1 MNRQNAERQARQA
14 TELANLQKSLDENQ
28 IDGGEFVRRQREI
41 IDGYNAESKRVRAEE
56 SARIANIVWIANV
69 VVPAGW
75 LPAGVMGSAEGKLAP
90 ALLGLAG
97 MTLIGTAS
105 LWRAYRSTLN
115 QYQGLSSSRPSR
127 TPPARTTTAS
137 PSKKTRFLEIRIPGI
152 SEPVS
157 AIALGGFQSL
167 VRSPEAKL
175 ALLSPLIMGGVFGSM
190 LLNGRQVV
198 PEGVRPLLGFAA
210 IAMVLFGLLGLMSN
224 QFGIDRD
231 GFRVYVLSA
240 APRRDILLGKNL
252 CFVPAA
258 VVLSM
263 ILVVAVL
270 VICPMRVDHAV
281 AMVPQFVS
289 MFLLFCF
296 ISNLSSIY
304 VPFSMNPGTL
314 KPMNPKTTT
323 VLLQMVM
330 FLILFPLTQ
339 GLTMIP
345 LGVEALLNAFGIAR
359 GLPVCLLLALVECAL
374 VVLLYDLS
382 LIWLGGQ
389 LQAREQIILEKVT
402 NRLA

>member
-1 MNRQNAERQARQA
+1 
-14 TELANLQKSLDENQ
+14 
-28 IDGGEFVRRQREI
+28 
-41 IDGYNAESKRVRAEE
+41 
-56 SARIANIVWIANV
+56 
-69 VVPAGW
+69 
-75 LPAGVMGSAEGKLAP
+75 
-90 ALLGLAG
+90 
-97 MTLIGTAS
+97 
-105 LWRAYRSTLN
+105 
-115 QYQGLSSSRPSR
+115 
-127 TPPARTTTAS
+127 
-137 PSKKTRFLEIRIPGI
+137 
-152 SEPVS
+152 
-157 AIALGGFQSL
+157 
-167 VRSPEAKL
+167 
-175 ALLSPLIMGGVFGSM
+175 
-190 LLNGRQVV
+190 
-198 PEGVRPLLGFAA
+198 
-210 IAMVLFGLLGLMSN
+210 
-224 QFGIDRD
+224 
-231 GFRVYVLSA
+231 
-240 APRRDILLGKNL
+240 
-252 CFVPAA
+252 
-258 VVLSM
+258 
-263 ILVVAVL
+263 LVVAVL